1 MIPQS
6 PLIIFLTIDED
17 EEEIEEKE
25 GEKKEEGVE
34 EGENEH
40 PLPHHPTVVRP
51 RI

>member
-25 GEKKEEGVE
+25 EEKKRGVE